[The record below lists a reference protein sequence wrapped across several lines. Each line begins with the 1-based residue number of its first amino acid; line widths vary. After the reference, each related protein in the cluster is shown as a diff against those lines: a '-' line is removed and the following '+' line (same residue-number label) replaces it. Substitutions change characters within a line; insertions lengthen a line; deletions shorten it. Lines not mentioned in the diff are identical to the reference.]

1 MASLGIYVIERIL
14 VEKTDVTVLL
24 ARDSS
29 TNQLVAI
36 KLSKAR
42 SDALRREFSFLSD
55 ISNTAILKPI
65 ELIPLEDESCA
76 LVLPYASSGDL
87 FTTVR
92 RCPLN
97 EEEGKSVFYR
107 LAGALRD
114 LHSRSIWHRDIK
126 LENILLLSPNI
137 MDFQAVKLSDFGL
150 AKRFESGLCTDE
162 WVGSPRYAA
171 PELILRRPYTEKVD
185 IWALGVTMFAAL
197 TQAFPYDTQN
207 QKKEIL
213 AGLPF
218 MFCQLSTQRLTFP
231 AKDLLRKIL
240 ELDPDKRLSADSIMA
255 HRWFDSVRHLFEE
268 PKQTEPVVGLDECE
282 SVL

>member
-1 MASLGIYVIERIL
+1 MATFGCYVIERTLI
-14 VEKTDVTVLL
+14 EKTDVTVHL
-24 ARDSS
+24 ARDSN

-65 ELIPLEDESCA
+65 DLIPLEDESCA
-76 LVLPYASSGDL
+76 LVLPYATSGDL
-87 FTTVR
+87 FTAVR

-97 EEEGKSVFYR
+97 EEEGQSVFYR
-107 LAGALRD
+107 LASALRD
-114 LHSRSIWHRDIK
+114 LHSRRIWHRDIK

-171 PELILRRPYTEKVD
+171 PELILGRPYTEKVD
-185 IWALGVTMFAAL
+185 IWSLGVTMFAAL

-207 QKKEIL
+207 QRQEVL

-218 MFCQLSTQRLTFP
+218 LFCHLITHRLAFP
-231 AKDLLRKIL
+231 AKDLLRKML
-240 ELDPDKRLSADSIMA
+240 ELDPEKRLSAELIIA
-255 HRWFDSVRHLFEE
+255 HKWFDSVRHVFEQ
-268 PKQTEPVVGLDECE
+268 PKQTEPVVGLEECE